1 MRRQRRSRKASISI
15 SDRLGRE
22 NGLPPFSLERTRN
35 DPRSNPRSNR
45 RNRSLWRV
53 LCHAFEFRVSYPITR
68 TISCNRPGVT
78 SGPFCVR
85 RWRFPPFPWRVT
97 GVVGATGTYP
107 PARHECRWRP
117 VSGPLNRIPL
127 ICPELSLF
135 LSFGRVHVV
144 GQSPAERP
152 IRSCGM
158 ANSFGALPISKLGLS
173 FKTPL
178 VPKL

>member
-85 RWRFPPFPWRVT
+85 RWRFPPFPWP
-97 GVVGATGTYP
+97 VGGHCGGDWYIPTR
-107 PARHECRWRP
+107 PARLPLAARFRPIKPYSPDLSSVILISLIRASPCSGP
-117 VSGPLNRIPL
+117 VSRRTAHTQLWYGSFFRRITH
-127 ICPELSLF
+127 IET
-135 LSFGRVHVV
+135 
-144 GQSPAERP
+144 
-152 IRSCGM
+152 
-158 ANSFGALPISKLGLS
+158 GA
-173 FKTPL
+173 F
-178 VPKL
+178 V